1 MSMTSRFSTAICTH
15 GRNDLR
21 GEVKPEV
28 AEVGPGFRVDRRPV
42 VIGPKWPLPALH
54 HGLASSHHGFA
65 SSSQGRLP
73 GHQRCRRYG
82 PVAPKGGRIGP
93 DRIPNGEA

>member
-28 AEVGPGFRVDRRPV
+28 AEVQRGQDSA
-42 VIGPKWPLPALH
+42 WTA
-54 HGLASSHHGFA
+54 
-65 SSSQGRLP
+65 GRW
-73 GHQRCRRYG
+73 
-82 PVAPKGGRIGP
+82 
-93 DRIPNGEA
+93 